1 MAELLALCL
10 VLLVLLGVMSWVA
23 FRKPPS
29 DKSVA
34 LLSLGLRKTRSSKA
48 PAASSEIPRL
58 LHQVWIGPARIPD
71 KYRTCQK
78 SWKRLNP
85 DLEYRFHDD
94 SDCDQLVRRHYPQY
108 LDTYLGLP
116 TPVERADM
124 FRYMAVHHYGGIYAD
139 MDTTCRR
146 QLHPLFTPEDR
157 VVVAVENDKTGQYQI
172 LQWCFAA
179 RPGQPVF
186 LRMLDEI
193 VVRHNYMKD
202 KPVHQRDKDNIVLW
216 KTGPARFTEYLL
228 RAKKQDDKAVTIH
241 PRCTFGA
248 YDLSSACLSKAYLI
262 HHFDGSWKEN
272 WQERF
277 KLWGAQ

>member
-1 MAELLALCL
+1 MHKGLEIRHMAPPTHQPKHPELQ
-10 VLLVLLGVMSWVA
+10 WVHQTA
-23 FRKPPS
+23 PS
-29 DKSVA
+29 N
-34 LLSLGLRKTRSSKA
+34 
-48 PAASSEIPRL
+48 
-58 LHQVWIGPARIPD
+58 PD
-71 KYRTCQK
+71 KWHRMWHQCQP
-78 SWKRLNP
+78 SWKKLAEDNGMQYKLWSDEELDSFVKSEYP
-85 DLEYRFHDD
+85 DFY
-94 SDCDQLVRRHYPQY
+94 DCCYSQYPAKIQKIDAARP
-108 LDTYLGLP
+108 LILH
-116 TPVERADM
+116 R
-124 FRYMAVHHYGGIYAD
+124 YGGIYAD

-157 VVVAVENDKTGQYQI
+157 VVVAVEKDEPGQYQI

-202 KPVHQRDKDNIVLW
+202 KPVHQRDKDDLVIW
-216 KTGPARFTEYLL
+216 KTGPALFTEYLL

-248 YDLSSACLSKAYLI
+248 YDLSSACLDKAYLV

-272 WQERF
+272 WQESF
-277 KLWGAQ
+277 KLWGDQ